1 MQDQPRSAARRPA
14 GSGHLEVRTARS
26 GRETWY
32 GKWRVGQRQ
41 IRERIGPKRGPLCTD
56 GLTRRQA
63 ERELARRVQL
73 AGSAPV
79 LSERPYLA
87 EAGEHYIVH
96 VDRVLA

>member
-32 GKWRVGQRQ
+32 GKWRIGERQ
-41 IRERIGPKRGPLCTD
+41 IRERIGPRRSPLVPD
-56 GLTRRQA
+56 GLTKRQA

-73 AGSAPV
+73 ARATPV

-87 EAGEHYIVH
+87 EAGERYIVH
-96 VDRVLA
+96 VDQV